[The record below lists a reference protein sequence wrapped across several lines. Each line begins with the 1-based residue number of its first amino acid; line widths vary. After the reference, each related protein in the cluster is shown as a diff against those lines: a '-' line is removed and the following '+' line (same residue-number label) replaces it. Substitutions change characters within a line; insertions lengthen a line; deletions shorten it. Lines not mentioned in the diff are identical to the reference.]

1 VPTLQPGMRGVFWFC
16 VLGFVLISALLLM
29 LRTELETR
37 RQELDRLYLAAE
49 D

>member
-1 VPTLQPGMRGVFWFC
+1 M
-16 VLGFVLISALLLM
+16 SALLLM

-37 RQELDRLYLAAE
+37 RQELDRLYLASE